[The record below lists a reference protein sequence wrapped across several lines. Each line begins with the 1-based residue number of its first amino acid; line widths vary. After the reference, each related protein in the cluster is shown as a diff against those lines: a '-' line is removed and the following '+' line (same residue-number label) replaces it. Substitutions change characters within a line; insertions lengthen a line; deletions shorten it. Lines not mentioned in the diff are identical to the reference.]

1 MSERK
6 RSFLRDAWRL
16 AKPYYASDEKWSAWG
31 LLISILALR
40 LLLVGMTVILSF
52 WNREFFNSLQDK
64 NFAAFFELLFV
75 YRYTPSG
82 FMPGFCEIAA
92 SITPF
97 NSNFRVNTV
106 TSCPTNITSA
116 ARPASVSAL
125 ATPEVPAPTL

>member
-1 MSERK
+1 MRAI

-82 FMPGFCEIAA
+82 AR
-92 SITPF
+92 
-97 NSNFRVNTV
+97 RVWSGWRLRTRTV
-106 TSCPTNITSA
+106 
-116 ARPASVSAL
+116 ARSWLHCWSTVARSTAIRG
-125 ATPEVPAPTL
+125 